1 MAVVLPMASVQ
12 RYVCTISMNFS
23 GNVKNCPMK
32 GSDCCGGQNQEV
44 PECMV
49 KVQLLPDAENPHVDQ
64 IPFFRA
70 EEVNF
75 LRLTIVDLRSID
87 AFPVRSE
94 RHRAPP
100 DPLEWYIKQQ
110 RLLI

>member
-12 RYVCTISMNFS
+12 RYVCTISMNFC
-23 GNVKNCPMK
+23 GNANDCSMK
-32 GSDCCGGQNQEV
+32 ESDCCKGKSQVV
-44 PECMV
+44 PDCMV
-49 KVQLLPDAENPHVDQ
+49 KAELLPNAEAPNLDQ
-64 IPFFRA
+64 IPFIKA
-70 EEVNF
+70 GEVIF
-75 LRLTIVDLRSID
+75 LRLTIADLRSID